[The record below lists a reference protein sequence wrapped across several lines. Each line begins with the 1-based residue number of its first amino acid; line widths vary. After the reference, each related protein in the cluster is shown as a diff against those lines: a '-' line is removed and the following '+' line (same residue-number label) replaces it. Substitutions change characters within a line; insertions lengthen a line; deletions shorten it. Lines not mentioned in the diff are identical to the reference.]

1 MNVELFAMTRAIDGH
16 DNPLWVSENAACECY
31 DSNPS
36 ESLKVAKGCAKT
48 GHLSVLEHVN
58 FTFRIEDISRA
69 CLAQL
74 TRHRHFSFSV
84 RSQRYCVED
93 DFNYVN
99 PFPGDTPLS
108 EAVSATCDELG
119 NIYANLRLNGAK
131 PEDARCIL
139 PNACCTNLWVTANA
153 RALIEASH
161 LRLCSRAQKEI
172 RELFKAMKAAILSY
186 CPEVANLMVPSC
198 EKYPER
204 PFCPEHSSC
213 GRHPKLCDL

>member
-1 MNVELFAMTRAIDGH
+1 MNVELFAMTRPLDGH

-31 DSNPS
+31 DSTPS

-84 RSQRYCVED
+84 RSQRYCQEN

-99 PFPGDTPLS
+99 PFQDEILHGAVDDT
-108 EAVSATCDELG
+108 CKELG
-119 NIYANLRLNGAK
+119 EIYEKLLFLGAK
-131 PEDARCIL
+131 PEDARSIL
-139 PNACCTNLWVTANA
+139 PNACCTDLWVTANA

-172 RELFKAMKAAILSY
+172 RELFYHMKVALLDY
-186 CPEVANLMVPSC
+186 CPEVAALMVPSC
-198 EKYPER
+198 ETHPER